1 MRTDDVDCVYV
12 RELLETGAESEDE
25 AHEAVRKSVVEA
37 IANRVP
43 AVNVMDTAELRH
55 RDNSKSHEECSIL
68 HTRMR
73 GILLK
78 FFHNHKSKHFFL
90 PLLPS

>member
-55 RDNSKSHEECSIL
+55 RDNSKSHEEVFYSSYKNERNSFKIL
-68 HTRMR
+68 
-73 GILLK
+73 
-78 FFHNHKSKHFFL
+78 S
-90 PLLPS
+90 